1 MGRVEGRIA
10 LVTGGA
16 DGIGEAAA
24 RLLAAEGATVI
35 VTDINEAGAAALGDS
50 LGGLGLAHDATSEE
64 GWRQVADT
72 VRDRFGRLDV
82 LVNNVGG
89 GLPDGNIEQR
99 TLDDYHTVMR
109 RNLDSVFIGCKLGIE
124 LMKDRSSSMGGG
136 SIINLSSVHGIR
148 AAPHE
153 AGYSASKGGVRLL
166 TKSVALHCARAG
178 YRIRVNSVH
187 PGYILTGRMKK
198 WVASSADG
206 KAMMEQLLAQH
217 PIGFLGEP
225 EDVAAAILYLASDE
239 SRFMT
244 GSELVIDGGFTL

>member
-1 MGRVEGRIA
+1 MGRVAGKIA

-35 VTDINEAGAAALGDS
+35 VTDINAAGAVALGDAI
-50 LGGLGLAHDATSEE
+50 GGLGLAHDATREDS
-64 GWRQVADT
+64 WLQVMDA

-99 TLDDYHTVMR
+99 
-109 RNLDSVFIGCKLGIE
+109 NLDSVFIGCKLGIE
-124 LMKDRSSSMGGG
+124 LMKDAGG
-136 SIINLSSVHGIR
+136 SIVNLSSVHGIR

-187 PGYILTGRMKK
+187 PGYILTGRMKA
-198 WVASSADG
+198 WVARSHNGPD
-206 KAMMEQLLAQH
+206 LLASLVAQH